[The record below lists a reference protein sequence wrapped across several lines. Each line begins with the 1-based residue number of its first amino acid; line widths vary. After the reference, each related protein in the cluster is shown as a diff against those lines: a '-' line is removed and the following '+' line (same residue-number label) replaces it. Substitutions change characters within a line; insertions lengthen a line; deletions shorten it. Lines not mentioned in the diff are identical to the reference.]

1 MKTRHTMSQP
11 MNEEATMTTAP
22 PAPAPTLTSEDRLSP
37 ELVKL
42 ALTVMLGA
50 VMVSLDATMVN
61 VALDTLARDF
71 ATSVATIQ
79 WISTAYL
86 LALAIA
92 IPARGWPGAQTLGPK
107 ARGAPLNGGVAGGLD
122 TLRPGR
128 AGGQPDPLP
137 GRAGHRGRPDPA
149 ADADDPRPGRRAEA
163 PRAGDG
169 GGRRS
174 RHACA
179 RARPHARRPDRQRRK
194 LAADLLHQ
202 RPDLPGHPA
211 RHPARPDAR
220 HQKAGCHAAR
230 SRRTAAASTRAC
242 RPHLRPGPGR
252 NPRQLH
258 GLPRARPA
266 RRRRRHPAGLCRP
279 RAAHT
284 DGADHRSA
292 PVPHPQL
299 RRRLGR
305 RLLLQHGDARHHAA
319 HPAVLPAGPRPG
331 RVARGPAARPAGSR
345 ARRCP
350 VYRQQTR
357 RPDRA

>member
-1 MKTRHTMSQP
+1 LAFCHSMTTRDPMSQP
-11 MNEEATMTTAP
+11 MNEEPTMTPAP
-22 PAPAPTLTSEDRLSP
+22 PAPTLTSEDRLSP

-79 WISTAYL
+79 WVSTAYL

-92 IPARGWPGAQTLGPK
+92 IPASGWAIERFGAKPMWITSTAVFTAGSILCGLAWSAGSLILFRGGAGPGG
-107 ARGAPLNGGVAGGLD
+107 
-122 TLRPGR
+122 GR
-128 AGGQPDPLP
+128 AP
-137 GRAGHRGRPDPA
+137 AGEATDPA
-149 ADADDPRPGRRAEA
+149 PGRRAEA
-163 PRAGDG
+163 PRGGDG

-230 SRRTAAASTRAC
+230 SRRTAAAVTRAC
-242 RPHLRPGPGR
+242 RPHLP
-252 NPRQLH
+252 
-258 GLPRARPA
+258 
-266 RRRRRHPAGLCRP
+266 
-279 RAAHT
+279 
-284 DGADHRSA
+284 
-292 PVPHPQL
+292 
-299 RRRLGR
+299 
-305 RLLLQHGDARHHAA
+305 
-319 HPAVLPAGPRPG
+319 
-331 RVARGPAARPAGSR
+331 
-345 ARRCP
+345 
-350 VYRQQTR
+350 
-357 RPDRA
+357 